1 MSVKRRTPEHV
12 RLEEAREGKKWR
24 RWGTYLSERQWGTVR
39 EDYSQNGDA
48 WGYLTHEA
56 AQMRAYRWGEDG
68 LLGLCDNRGLVH
80 FAVALWNGQDPF
92 LKERLFGLTGP
103 EGNHGEDVKEEY
115 FYLDATPTHSYAK
128 ALYKY
133 PHARFPYEELRK
145 RSREAGRLVREPE
158 LWETGVFAG
167 SAYFDVHVEYAKGDV
182 EDVLIRLIITNR
194 GPKARLDVL
203 PTLWFRNT
211 WSWGGRESSAG
222 GTDGAP
228 VPSLARPS
236 LREIAVAG
244 DAFRAVLVEQN
255 HLGRR
260 WFYGEGG
267 GATLFTENESNK
279 KRLWGVEND
288 GAYVKDAFHDLVVH
302 GRTSA
307 VNPARVG
314 TKAAMRS
321 TVVLDQGQTVTLR
334 LRLVDSPKVDPFHDH
349 DAVFAARK
357 QEADAFYDA
366 VVPKEVSPELR
377 AVSRQA
383 IAGLIWSKQF
393 YHLDAHRWLQGDV
406 AMPPPPPERKHGRN
420 REWSHLYNSE
430 VLSVPDKWEYPWYAA
445 WDLAFHMIPF
455 SLVDGEFAKGQ
466 LTLLLREWYMHPNG
480 QLPAYEWAFGDVNPP
495 VHAWAALRVYQ
506 IDRQERGYADRSFLE
521 TVFHKL
527 MLNFTWWVNRKD
539 ANGNNVF
546 EGGFLGLDNIG
557 VFDRSTP
564 LPGGGHLEQA
574 DATSWMGMYCLNL
587 LTIALELARDN
598 PIYEG
603 VATKF
608 FEHFL
613 AIAYAMN
620 NVAGDSVRLWDET
633 DGFFYDVLRLP
644 DGRAEPLRVRSMV
657 GLIPLFAVTTL
668 EPTLLERF
676 PGFVKRM
683 RWFIE
688 NRPELSEHI
697 AEMEDLG
704 TSGRRLLA
712 ILDKKR
718 LVRILARVLDESEFL
733 SPYGI
738 RALSRVHKDHPYV
751 VQIGGEERRVD
762 YEPAESTSGL
772 FGGNSNWRGPVWFP
786 LNYLI
791 IESLQKYH
799 HYYGESLRVE
809 CPTGSGRWM
818 TLWDVASELSA
829 RLTRLF
835 VRGGDGERPV
845 DGKEPRYKDDPAFR
859 DLVRFFEYFHGETG
873 EGLGASHQTGWTAL
887 VAKLIQ
893 QSPLWDGPGGQGPH
907 RPPPG
912 GG

>member
-1 MSVKRRTPEHV
+1 
-12 RLEEAREGKKWR
+12 
-24 RWGTYLSERQWGTVR
+24 
-39 EDYSQNGDA
+39 
-48 WGYLTHEA
+48 
-56 AQMRAYRWGEDG
+56 
-68 LLGLCDNRGLVH
+68 
-80 FAVALWNGQDPF
+80 
-92 LKERLFGLTGP
+92 
-103 EGNHGEDVKEEY
+103 
-115 FYLDATPTHSYAK
+115 
-128 ALYKY
+128 
-133 PHARFPYEELRK
+133 
-145 RSREAGRLVREPE
+145 
-158 LWETGVFAG
+158 
-167 SAYFDVHVEYAKGDV
+167 
-182 EDVLIRLIITNR
+182 
-194 GPKARLDVL
+194 
-203 PTLWFRNT
+203 
-211 WSWGGRESSAG
+211 
-222 GTDGAP
+222 
-228 VPSLARPS
+228 
-236 LREIAVAG
+236 
-244 DAFRAVLVEQN
+244 
-255 HLGRR
+255 
-260 WFYGEGG
+260 
-267 GATLFTENESNK
+267 
-279 KRLWGVEND
+279 
-288 GAYVKDAFHDLVVH
+288 
-302 GRTSA
+302 
-307 VNPARVG
+307 
-314 TKAAMRS
+314 
-321 TVVLDQGQTVTLR
+321 
-334 LRLVDSPKVDPFHDH
+334 
-349 DAVFAARK
+349 
-357 QEADAFYDA
+357 
-366 VVPKEVSPELR
+366 
-377 AVSRQA
+377 
-383 IAGLIWSKQF
+383 
-393 YHLDAHRWLQGDV
+393 
-406 AMPPPPPERKHGRN
+406 
-420 REWSHLYNSE
+420 
-430 VLSVPDKWEYPWYAA
+430 
-445 WDLAFHMIPF
+445 MIPF

-718 LVRILARVLDESEFL
+718 LVRILARVLDENEFL

-762 YEPAESTSGL
+762 YEPAESSSGL

-818 TLWDVASELSA
+818 TLWEVASELSA

-845 DGKEPRYKDDPAFR
+845 DGKAPRYKDDPAFR
-859 DLVRFFEYFHGETG
+859 DLVRLFEYFHGETG

-907 RPPPG
+907 RSPPG